1 MASITTINGS
11 DLITNSRA
19 VINTN
24 FTNLN
29 TDKIETSYLDTD
41 TSLTTNSDVRIPTQK
56 AVKAYVDA
64 TANPT
69 GASWNAYAVDSVGT
83 DSYAITVSTMTTYTS
98 GQTFKFKAGTA
109 NTGAC
114 TLNING
120 LGAKTIKKAGSLD
133 LDTGDIVANQ
143 IVEVTYDGTNMQMVS
158 PNNVRKFSTGIASKN
173 VADASTTQNIAH
185 GLGIAPSKVRFS
197 MVVATGGADR
207 IFTMNGVYTASGSAC
222 QSVITK
228 MSNTETSAATSST
241 LYSIIIVPVA
251 GSPSDLQSGVVT
263 VDATNIVI
271 TWTKSGTPTG
281 TYSFMWEAEY

>member
-56 AVKAYVDA
+56 AVKTYVDA

-83 DSYAITVSTMTTYTS
+83 DSYAITVSTMTTYVS

-143 IVEVTYDGTNMQMVS
+143 IVEVTYDGTNMQMTS
-158 PNNVRKFSTGIASKN
+158 APNSKRYTAGLTTKN
-173 VADASTTQNIAH
+173 MSDANATQTIAH
-185 GLGIAPSKVRFS
+185 GLGITPKKVKITVNL
-197 MVVATGGADR
+197 VVDQGTQGWIARADVLYVNSTQYALSYFQNSANGNTIQSATFV
-207 IFTMNGVYTASGSAC
+207 IYNQTNFASRYVTG
-222 QSVITK
+222 T
-228 MSNTETSAATSST
+228 
-241 LYSIIIVPVA
+241 
-251 GSPSDLQSGVVT
+251 VT
-263 VDATNIVI
+263 VDATNISIAWV
-271 TWTKSGTPTG
+271 KADSPTG
-281 TYSFMWEAEY
+281 IADIMWEAEY